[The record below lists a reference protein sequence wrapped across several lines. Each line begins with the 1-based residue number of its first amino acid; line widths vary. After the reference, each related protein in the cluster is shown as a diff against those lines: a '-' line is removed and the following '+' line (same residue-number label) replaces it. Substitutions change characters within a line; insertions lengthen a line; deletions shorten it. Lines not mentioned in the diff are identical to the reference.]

1 MYEMAGK
8 MDMGGLKATEN
19 YTAEDLA
26 RHSTY
31 MQEFMW
37 RVLVPEGGR
46 EGGREGGEG
55 KMVTVMDLGG
65 MSLRR
70 LGSLDTSELIKATS
84 NVLNTHY
91 PERVSRILG
100 TFTFLFALATPPLP
114 PPLPLTSLP
123 PSLPQSS
130 MFLPG

>member
-1 MYEMAGK
+1 MYEMAGR

-37 RVLVPEGGR
+37 RVLRPEGGGGR
-46 EGGREGGEG
+46 EGRGEGGEG
-55 KMVTVMDLGG
+55 RMVTVMDLAG

-70 LGSLDTSELIKATS
+70 LGSSNTSELIKATS

-100 TFTFLFALATPPLP
+100 TCISSFLP
-114 PPLPLTSLP
+114 SLP
-123 PSLPQSS
+123 PSLLL
-130 MFLPG
+130 FLPVVGVVGYE